1 MVNDNLTWDS
11 NTSYLLKRANARMR
25 LLHKLV
31 DFGVPHED
39 LVCIYILYVRSILE
53 QSCQVWHSSLTL
65 ENFQDLERVQKNAL
79 RIILQENYLSYS
91 NALDITGIPTLFEKW
106 AHPTWKQDSGKEYKV
121 TASRVERLKNSA
133 VPLMQRLLNLD
144 AAKKK

>member
-11 NTSYLLKRANARMR
+11 NTSYLVKRANAQMR

-39 LVCIYILYVRSILE
+39 LVCIYIHVRSILE

-65 ENFQDLERVQKNAL
+65 ENFQDLQCVQKNAL
-79 RIILQENYLSYS
+79 RIILQEKYLSYS
-91 NALDITGIPTLFEKW
+91 IALDRTGIPFLFWRRAQLCLKFVLKMKKLEIYSQSMMF
-106 AHPTWKQDSGKEYKV
+106 HQTWKQDSEKS
-121 TASRVERLKNSA
+121 TRLQH
-133 VPLMQRLLNLD
+133 PELRD
-144 AAKKK
+144 